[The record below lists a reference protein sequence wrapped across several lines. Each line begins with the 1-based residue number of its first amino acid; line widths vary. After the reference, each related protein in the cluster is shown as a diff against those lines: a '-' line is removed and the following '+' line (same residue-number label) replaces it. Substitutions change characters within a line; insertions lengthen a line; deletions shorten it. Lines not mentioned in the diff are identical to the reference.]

1 MVGYTMGC
9 ISVTCMVFVLS
20 DPSGNIHYSVLPV
33 DITQLEM
40 LSCIVSH
47 REHGWVLEHVYDFTE
62 MVR

>member
-1 MVGYTMGC
+1 
-9 ISVTCMVFVLS
+9 MVFVLS

-62 MVR
+62 MAR